1 MFIQL
6 FHQISDLCCDDIT
19 QNVKKSSFLK
29 KVCDGEVIVTKL
41 HQAGDVKID
50 INGKLFITT
59 NHMLTFDTNDFGIQR
74 RLKYHDYKN
83 VFEDRDED
91 VNEEIGHYKKVIKD
105 YYKLLST
112 QEKLIFFNIIAPYA
126 SLFYQNCPIPKPVFV
141 EDCTTIPT
149 WEMFADKFLYQ
160 DIHGKVEKYKLF
172 KLAVMFFNLYK

>member
-74 RLKYHDYKN
+74 RLKYYDYKN
-83 VFEDRDED
+83 VFEDRDEN

-105 YYKLLST
+105 YYKLHST
-112 QEKLIFFNIIAPYA
+112 QEKLKFFNIIAPYA
-126 SLFYQNCPIPKPVFV
+126 SLFYQNCPIPKPFLLKIVQ
-141 EDCTTIPT
+141 
-149 WEMFADKFLYQ
+149 LYQ
-160 DIHGKVEKYKLF
+160 RGKCLLINFYIRIFMERLKNINFL
-172 KLAVMFFNLYK
+172 NWQ